1 MTPAERAAVVA
12 ASLAEVTDRAR
23 ELIALGIDPREH
35 IEAAAAIVMERRLA
49 DAMRLYLPEAE
60 RDVLVHRAG
69 DTQDAYAARRA
80 YERAETADDRI
91 AAHERL
97 LALANRR
104 LIRRGV
110 ARATRM
116 LRHRPVVARRLLARH
131 RAGRRVG
138 RRVGRARVVAARADD
153 PPGDIFALARRYCV
167 EAIEFYARLA
177 RDESQPAEVR
187 KTCYEE
193 LMRSRWGAT

>member
-1 MTPAERAAVVA
+1 MAIAAEVVA

-23 ELIALGIDPREH
+23 ELIALSLDPREH
-35 IEAAAAIVMERRLA
+35 IEAAAALVMERRLA

-60 RDVLVHRAG
+60 RDLLVRRAG
-69 DTQDAYAARRA
+69 DTQDAYVARRA
-80 YERAETADDRI
+80 YERAETVDDRI

-138 RRVGRARVVAARADD
+138 RVRVVAARADD
-153 PPGDIFALARRYCV
+153 PPGGIFALAWRFCV

-177 RDESQPAEVR
+177 RDESQPVEVR
-187 KTCYEE
+187 KACYEE
-193 LMRSRWGAT
+193 LMRPRWGAT